1 MRDLEAKFKTILENI
16 IGHKTVESKQEIV
29 TRWWEAIQDAYS
41 EPQRHYHT
49 IEHINSM
56 WALLDSIPQEDIND
70 KNVVG
75 FAIFFHE

>member
-1 MRDLEAKFKTILENI
+1 MRDLDAKFKTILGNT
-16 IGHKTVESKQEIV
+16 IGHKNVESKQEIV
-29 TRWWEAIQDAYS
+29 TKWWKTIQDAYA

-56 WALLDSIPQEDIND
+56 WALLDSVPQEDIDD